1 VFLPDVA
8 ALDRRECL
16 VGNLGALIGAN
27 LKQRIAAVT
36 MAGDF
41 LSAFRLPGKRAL
53 ITGAGGGIG
62 RALVRAFRAAGA
74 SVIGADLEANTMEG
88 LELEE
93 RLAFDLT
100 DARAVEKAANAL
112 EGAGRGPDIL
122 ISNAGFT
129 RGETLAQID
138 RTVWEK
144 EIAINLTGAFNIA
157 SPVIAAMARRGGG
170 SIVFIAS
177 VNAISHYGNP
187 AYSAAKAGLVAYAK
201 AVAVER
207 GASGV
212 RANVVCPGSVRT
224 PAWDHRLEKS
234 PDLLRRVTPHYPLG
248 RMVTPEEVAYAALFL
263 ASDAA
268 SGITGAVLPVD
279 AGLTAGNLRFVN
291 DVIGAK

>member
-1 VFLPDVA
+1 M
-8 ALDRRECL
+8 
-16 VGNLGALIGAN
+16 
-27 LKQRIAAVT
+27 T
-36 MAGDF
+36 MADDKPR
-41 LSAFRLPGKRAL
+41 AFRLEGKRAL

-74 SVIGADLEANTMEG
+74 SVNGADIEVGSMDG
-88 LELEE
+88 LEFAE

-100 DARAVEKAANAL
+100 NADAVEKAIAGL
-112 EGAGRGPDIL
+112 ESAGIGPDIL
-122 ISNAGFT
+122 VSNAGFT
-129 RGETLAQID
+129 RGETLD
-138 RTVWEK
+138 RVDREVWEK

-157 SPVIAAMARRGGG
+157 SPVIESMARRGGG
-170 SIVFIAS
+170 AIVFIAS

-207 GASGV
+207 GANGV

-234 PDLLRRVTPHYPLG
+234 PELLSRVTPHYPLG

-279 AGLTAGNLRFVN
+279 AGLTAGNMRFVN